1 MNKEEYLKKGKDAFE
16 SKRLN
21 HAIEYFQAVLDE
33 EFENEEA
40 NMGLAL
46 VYLEMDN
53 LFKAKRH
60 LFRVLSND
68 PNNEEALNHI
78 RTIVF
83 SGNMISN
90 DVIQEEDT
98 EEVEEGEKNFRVAN
112 WGDSFQKVE
121 RLEGAANLI
130 NTPGLYA
137 FEGEVASMPCTVLYS
152 FTDNKLSMGKYIFNV
167 NHSNNNDYI
176 YDYEELVDLLS
187 NKYGNP
193 TSGGKDNAIWL
204 DDLFRDDYSGWG
216 TAIASGQLVFD
227 AAWDTPETEVLCQ
240 LRGDNYEISLVI
252 QYVSK
257 NLSKLREETSKKN
270 KMRGL

>member
-21 HAIEYFQAVLDE
+21 HALEYFQAVLDE

-68 PNNEEALNHI
+68 PNHEEALNHI

-83 SGNMISN
+83 GGNMVSN
-90 DVIQEEDT
+90 NVIQEENK
-98 EEVEEGEKNFRVAN
+98 EEFEDGEKDFRVAN
-112 WGDSFQKVE
+112 WGDSKQAVMK
-121 RLEGAANLI
+121 R
-130 NTPGLYA
+130 
-137 FEGEVASMPCTVLYS
+137 EGEPDVDNNPDYYGFQDEIASYPCTVLYR
-152 FTDNKLSMGKYIFNV
+152 FTDNKLSSGFYSFNMV
-167 NHSNNNDYI
+167 HSNDNIFIDDYQ
-176 YDYEELVDLLS
+176 ELVSLLTS
-187 NKYGNP
+187 KYGEP
-193 TSGGKDNAIWL
+193 IEGGKENAIWL
-204 DDLFRDDYSGWG
+204 NDLYQDDYSDWG
-216 TAIASGQLVFD
+216 TAISAGHLVFVSK
-227 AAWDTPETEVLCQ
+227 WETMNSDISCMLS
-240 LRGDNYEISLVI
+240 GDNFEIKLAIFYQSKTLSEYEQNS
-252 QYVSK
+252 
-257 NLSKLREETSKKN
+257 SKKN